1 MAAST
6 HDRLVGSYE
15 SRHIEPVSRISKHQ
29 RKCKIQH
36 TRPSEDNGGRRRLYD
51 CRSPHHSPFRISNK
65 RWRSELWHKAA
76 KQVLIQVLNSAAF
89 LVRVHGRRRWVSL
102 KWLTVILEI
111 CFLLHISWQITLIT
125 EPAQI
130 PKQSLD
136 SRRKLFRRLEAFCL
150 REEAA
155 NGRVALSVILVG
167 LVGIS
172 KWEAS

>member
-6 HDRLVGSYE
+6 HDRLVGSSE

-29 RKCKIQH
+29 RKCKIQQ
-36 TRPSEDNGGRRRLYD
+36 TRPSEDNGGRGRLYD
-51 CRSPHHSPFRISNK
+51 CRSPHHSPFSISNK

-76 KQVLIQVLNSAAF
+76 KQVRIQVLNSAAF

-102 KWLTVILEI
+102 KWLMVILEI

-125 EPAQI
+125 EPAQRQQ
-130 PKQSLD
+130 QSPD
-136 SRRKLFRRLEAFCL
+136 PCRKFVHILNAFCL

-155 NGRVALSVILVG
+155 NGRGALSVILVG
-167 LVGIS
+167 LVGIL